1 MLIDLEKPNHIGLGV
16 LINAWPEA
24 KYQWGSIAEACIKLC
39 DQNKKKKK
47 KLDKKHSKV
56 NCLHICIYNLF
67 RGLLL

>member
-1 MLIDLEKPNHIGLGV
+1 MLIDLEEPNHIGLGV

-47 KLDKKHSKV
+47 A
-56 NCLHICIYNLF
+56 
-67 RGLLL
+67 G